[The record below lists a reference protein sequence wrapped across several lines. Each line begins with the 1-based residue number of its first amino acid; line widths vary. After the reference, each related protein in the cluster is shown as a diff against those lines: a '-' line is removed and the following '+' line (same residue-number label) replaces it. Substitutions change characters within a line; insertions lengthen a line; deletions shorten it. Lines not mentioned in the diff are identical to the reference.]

1 VEVREWQHFL
11 SKWLGSGI
19 ECVFIH
25 PIGLLLTMYSAVAH
39 WMADMCSILD
49 AVANHVVSLG
59 ILLERLDWEFS
70 TVGSVGGAMVV
81 GDTPEVRLGVTVG
94 VSLTVGCRE
103 SEVIVL
109 SSRP

>member
-1 VEVREWQHFL
+1 
-11 SKWLGSGI
+11 
-19 ECVFIH
+19 
-25 PIGLLLTMYSAVAH
+25 MYSAVVH

-49 AVANHVVSLG
+49 AVVNHVVSLG
-59 ILLERLDWEFS
+59 ILLECLDWEFS
-70 TVGSVGGAMVV
+70 TVGSVGGAMVGGVCVV
-81 GDTPEVRLGVTVG
+81 GDTPEVGLGVTVR